1 MTMVTSRDELA
12 ALYDDDRP
20 YYQALVLR
28 ELFNDSAVS
37 RRMAV
42 MLERMRASRN
52 AELAEV
58 IRNRRDSLVGRAE
71 PRIGT
76 GRTGQP

>member
-1 MTMVTSRDELA
+1 MVTPRDELA

-37 RRMAV
+37 RRMAAT
-42 MLERMRASRN
+42 LERMRASRN
-52 AELAEV
+52 ADVAEV
-58 IRNRRDSLVGRAE
+58 IRNRRLTRGAS
-71 PRIGT
+71 
-76 GRTGQP
+76 